1 MPNLGN
7 VTKSL
12 KSIFGLNSGLKSKL
26 LELEKERNN
35 NKRRRYVNKLI
46 ASKSNT
52 TKVAPNKVSKKETD
66 KSIFDVKD
74 KDIIKDLLEL
84 KTTVKNNKIK
94 AIKKD
99 LLKSKNTTKNNK
111 IKDKNSYV
119 KALINLVLCIQIVI
133 MLL

>member
-12 KSIFGLNSGLKSKL
+12 KSIFGLSSGLKSKL
-26 LELEKERNN
+26 LELEKERNH

-52 TKVAPNKVSKKETD
+52 TEVAPNKVSKKETD

-94 AIKKD
+94 TKK
-99 LLKSKNTTKNNK
+99 KK
-111 IKDKNSYV
+111 IF
-119 KALINLVLCIQIVI
+119 
-133 MLL
+133 